1 MSFRGQRVFALVPA
15 RGGSKGIPGK
25 NLRRIDG
32 ETLVARA
39 AAIARAVP
47 SIDRAVLS
55 TDDPDIAAEGRR
67 AGLDVPFIRPA
78 ELAGDCAKSVDM
90 WRHAWLALEA
100 EEGRRY
106 ELSVLLEPTS
116 PLRRAADVEATL
128 ARLLDTGAKAATTV
142 SHTPGH
148 FTPHKTLT
156 IDAAG
161 RIGFFLP
168 EGARFARRQDIP
180 ACFHRNGACY
190 AVRRATIVDDR
201 TLVESDCAAVVID
214 RAMVNI
220 DEPIDLEIAEF
231 LLDRERRLNRE

>member
-39 AAIARAVP
+39 AAVARAVVAL
-47 SIDRAVLS
+47 DRAVLS

-67 AGLDVPFIRPA
+67 AGLDVPFMRSA
-78 ELAGDCAKSVDM
+78 ELASDSAKSVDM

-106 ELSVLLEPTS
+106 DLSVLLEPTS
-116 PLRRAADVEATL
+116 PLRCPADVDATL

-142 SHTPGH
+142 SRTPGH

-156 IDAAG
+156 IDATN

-180 ACFHRNGACY
+180 SYFHRNGACY
-190 AVRRATIVDDR
+190 AARRATIIDER
-201 TLVESDCAAVVID
+201 TIVESDCAAVVID

-220 DEPIDLEIAEF
+220 DEPVDLEIAKF

>member
-1 MSFRGQRVFALVPA
+1 MSFRGHRVFALVPA
-15 RGGSKGIPGK
+15 RGGSKGIPAK

-39 AAIARAVP
+39 AAVARAVP
-47 SIDRAVLS
+47 AIDRAVLS
-55 TDDPDIAAEGRR
+55 TDDPEIAAEGRR
-67 AGLDVPFIRPA
+67 AGLDVPFTRPA
-78 ELAGDCAKSVDM
+78 ELASDSAKSVDM

-100 EEGRRY
+100 EEGQRY

-142 SHTPGH
+142 SRTPGH

-156 IDAAG
+156 IDDAG
-161 RIGFFLP
+161 RIGFFLS

-180 ACFHRNGACY
+180 AYYHRNGACY
-190 AVRRATIVDDR
+190 AVRRSTIVDER
-201 TLVESDCAAVVID
+201 TLVESDCVAVVID

-220 DEPIDLEIAEF
+220 DEPVDLEIAEF
-231 LLDRERRLNRE
+231 LLARERRLNRE

>member
-55 TDDPDIAAEGRR
+55 TDDPEIAAEGRR
-67 AGLDVPFIRPA
+67 AGLDVPFTRPVA
-78 ELAGDCAKSVDM
+78 LASDSANSVDM

-100 EEGRRY
+100 EEGQRY

-116 PLRRAADVEATL
+116 PLRRAADVEMTL
-128 ARLLDTGAKAATTV
+128 VRLLDTGAKAAATV
-142 SHTPGH
+142 SRTPGH

-156 IDAAG
+156 IDNSG
-161 RIGFFLP
+161 RIGFFLS

-180 ACFHRNGACY
+180 AYYHRNGACY
-190 AVRRATIVDDR
+190 GVRRSTIVDER
-201 TLVESDCAAVVID
+201 TLVESDCVAVVID

-220 DEPIDLEIAEF
+220 DEPVDLEIAQF
-231 LLDRERRLNRE
+231 LFAREQRLKPE